1 MDELEPE
8 VREAIFNNGVR
19 EITILCLTGLA
30 LSISAHIFLN
40 RLYNVNYGNEGDDA
54 PSAEDETVYKI
65 SYAICC
71 FSLAVSAGSTLLL
84 PISSIS
90 NEVLH
95 RYPDSWYIKWLNASL
110 IQGIWNLIFLLSNMC
125 LFALLPFAYLFVE
138 SEGLFGY
145 KRGLLSRAKET
156 LLTLF
161 LLSFVIM
168 GLVYIITA
176 LVDWDQD
183 SFARLINLY
192 SYLPMLYSWVSFSGV
207 LMLLIC
213 TPLGFARL
221 FTVIGD
227 MVVKPKTAR
236 NLEEEYLV
244 AGYEEECLK
253 RQMNNF
259 NSNGSYLPKMGTVDE
274 PSEKGEMMLRCRRQL
289 EASTERRETLDQ
301 IKRTSMWRRAVGYPL
316 IMVALFALTFVS
328 LVSVINNVMQI
339 VAGFKAL
346 PAVSED
352 TPHTLGIASLTS
364 LGAMGVLIEVILII
378 YLFVTSMVGLYTIP
392 YIRNIRP
399 KSKSTTLTQIIINCA
414 IWVILSTALPLQVK
428 ILGITNFDLLGSFG
442 KMRWLGSFYIVL
454 LYNALFAT
462 AASFCLFSK
471 FTARV
476 RHEIL
481 KRMTL
486 FITSKVKFSR
496 NVSSK
501 LSSSS

>member
-1 MDELEPE
+1 MPE
-8 VREAIFNNGVR
+8 DLEAIFNNGVR
-19 EITILCLTGLA
+19 EITILCLTGL
-30 LSISAHIFLN
+30 LLCISAHLFLN
-40 RLYNVNYGNEGDDA
+40 RLYRVDYASEDDA
-54 PSAEDETVYKI
+54 PSPEDEMVFKI

-110 IQGIWNLIFLLSNMC
+110 IQGIWNLIFMLSNMC
-125 LFALLPFAYLFVE
+125 LFVMLPFAYLFVE

-145 KRGLLSRAKET
+145 KKGLLSRAKET
-156 LLTLF
+156 LLTLL

-183 SFARLINLY
+183 SFDRLINLY
-192 SYLPMLYSWVSFSGV
+192 SYLPMLYSWVSFFGV
-207 LMLLIC
+207 LMLLLC

-221 FTVIGD
+221 FTVMGD
-227 MVVKPKTAR
+227 LVVKPKTAR
-236 NLEEEYLV
+236 NLKEEYLV

-253 RQMNNF
+253 RQMNNY
-259 NSNGSYLPKMGTVDE
+259 NGVNGGYLPKMGTVDE
-274 PSEKGEMMLRCRRQL
+274 PSEKGEMMVRCRQRL
-289 EASTERRETLDQ
+289 EETTERRETLDH
-301 IKRTSMWRRAVGYPL
+301 IKGTSVWRRAVGYPL
-316 IMVALFALTFVS
+316 IMVLLFALTFCG
-328 LVSVINNVMQI
+328 LVSVVNNVMQI
-339 VAGFKAL
+339 VAGFKSL
-346 PAVSED
+346 PSYNED
-352 TPHTLGIASLTS
+352 SPHTLGIASLTS
-364 LGAMGVLIEVILII
+364 LGATGVLIEVILII

-392 YIRNIRP
+392 YIRYIRP
-399 KSKSTTLTQIIINCA
+399 KSKSTTLTQIILNCA

-442 KMRWLGSFYIVL
+442 KMKWLGSFYIVL

-481 KRMTL
+481 KRMTM

-501 LSSSS
+501 LSTS